1 MQTLAKI
8 VNWIVRVTG
17 YAVGAILILAVAALA
32 IFGFT
37 SFGARIVTERIAS
50 TLSNRDMTIEVREP
64 EGLLTGGL
72 RAAEISLSD
81 TRGVFAEIH
90 GVAIDWNPLALLTGT
105 FHAKRFQIDTINV
118 LRKPVRTLPSRPGAE
133 NSGGFA
139 LPVKIDV
146 DHVALPDIKLA
157 EAFAGRAF
165 ALAANGS
172 LSADGDGGEAMVNVS
187 RHAVPDAR
195 LTADIAYAPAEN
207 RLRLKAELAE
217 PKGGLLAGFLGLPD
231 NPAVNIDL
239 DGQGPISD
247 WTGKVQA
254 ALDGQQR
261 AAIEGRHAIG
271 TDGLHHL
278 DLKGGGDLS
287 SLLPAAFRPLFAG
300 QTNIDLA
307 ATFDDHG
314 KLDIQTGNIATGSV
328 VIAASGALD
337 PAGNNSLNAN
347 LLGTSGPVDFR
358 WPLAEGEARFLI
370 SGLNLA
376 LTGEA
381 QTARLSLSGSLDSAT
396 LPQADI
402 GNVKLTAKSDAFNLA
417 ARSGSVQLRLV
428 AGDATFAEP
437 NLNRAVQ
444 GPITIAAPLQ
454 ISPGD
459 IGFNGTTVESANI
472 NGSLNGSYRLAD
484 RALTGNVKLSVEPA
498 ALPAAATSRFDQPI
512 LVESQVTGTIPSKLA
527 LSNLVLKSGTLEA
540 AGNVAL
546 DGSMLNADLSGRL
559 PDIGK
564 LMTGA
569 SGGAGYALR
578 IGGELPAIS
587 VTANIKAPS
596 LEIAD
601 RALADLNID
610 LWGVADP
617 KAPQGKFAA
626 TGTID
631 GQPLGINGD
640 IRSENGKTNIPALTA
655 DVGGNRL
662 TGNLE
667 LSPSFTPS
675 GALTFDFPK
684 LGLLAALG
692 GQKAEGDLKG
702 SLGIDSHDGKI
713 ALKLVASGASIR
725 RDTLAIAKPDIDLTV
740 SDLSTLAANGT
751 LRAEEVAAGANKLGG
766 LSLSFT
772 KQQDRTNFDL
782 DAAYDGNPVMADG
795 TIEMAAGNIGLNL
808 DRLSASPRNIL
819 IELAAPTRVTV
830 TGGVA
835 NLDGLTLKTGAG
847 SVSVTGSAGETLKL
861 DAIIKELPAS
871 LVDGFVPNLSAGG
884 TISGTIAVT
893 GTPAAPIADFKL
905 DWKDATT
912 GQLKGA
918 GLAPLGIIA
927 SGKFADKKLD
937 FDTTIAGAD
946 SLLLKTSGDV
956 GLADPTTPVL
966 DIDADILNLPAQVA
980 NGFVSDLAAEGAIT
994 GKVTASGSL
1003 KAPTANFDL
1012 AWKNAATSHT
1022 KRAGLAALDVTASGK
1037 FAGDKLDFDAA
1048 ASGANNLSLKANGNV
1063 DLTGTTVG
1071 SVKADATLNNI
1082 PAAIA
1087 NGFVPDLAAEGA
1099 FSGTVAASGSL
1110 AAPIADFDLHWQ
1122 NAATS
1127 HTKRAGLTGLEARAS
1142 GKFADNKLDF
1152 DAAASGANNLS
1163 LKANGNV
1170 DITGTTVGSVKV
1182 NATLDNIS
1190 VAIAN
1195 GFVPDLAAE
1204 GALSGTVAAS
1214 GSLAAPIA
1222 DFDLHWQNAA
1232 TSHTKRAGLT
1242 GLDATASGKFADNK
1256 LDFDAVVAGA
1266 DSLSLKANGNVAV
1279 TGTTIGT
1286 VAADATLS
1294 NIPASLANSFVADL
1308 AAEGT
1313 VSGRISAAGS
1323 LSAPTANF
1331 DLNWKDAATSHTKRA
1346 GLAALDIT
1354 ASGKFADNKLDF
1366 NAAAGGDQGLSL
1378 KAMGNVA
1385 LAGTAI
1391 DSVNVDAEI
1400 AKLPAALAN
1409 AFVPDLAA
1417 GGIIS
1422 GTLSAAGTPAAPKA
1436 DFKLDWTGAAT
1447 SHTRSAHLSGLAL
1460 AASGHLADNKLD
1472 FNTNL
1477 GGKDGL
1483 SLNAAGNVAISG
1495 TSIRNIDV
1503 KADLANLPAGL
1514 ANGFVPGLAAE
1525 GTVSGTASASG
1536 ALPKPAVDFKL
1547 DWKNAATAQ
1556 TRSSGLSGL
1565 SAAVTGKFAN
1575 DRVDFDAS
1583 LAGKD
1588 GMLAKA
1594 AGGATIAG
1602 TAIRDLS
1609 INADIPAL
1617 PANIANAF
1625 VPGLGAEGTLS
1636 ASAQT
1641 SGTPAD
1647 PIVDFKLNWKDAAT
1661 SHTKAAG
1668 LSRLAL
1674 AATGKYAGDRLD
1686 FDADLSGGG
1695 GISLKAAGNLSIAG
1709 TTIRSIDV
1717 TANAANVPAAIAN
1730 GFVPGI
1736 GAEGTISATAK
1747 VTGTLSSPVV
1757 DFKVDWKN
1765 AATSQTKGAGLSPF
1779 TIGASGKLADNR
1791 LTVDTNLAGD
1801 AGMSLKGG
1809 GSVVISGNRA
1819 LDMRFNGNVPFA
1831 VLGAPLAQ
1839 QGFVADGVAKVDL
1852 KIGGTAAAPVINGT
1866 VSTSGA
1872 KLVDVRRNLAVNNLA
1887 ATVTF
1892 NGNQA
1897 VISRLS
1903 GNLGGGGTI
1912 SASGTIG
1919 IQPAGGFPAD
1929 ISIKLD
1935 KAVYVD
1941 GTLVVSTVNG
1951 TVGLR
1956 GPILSATLSGKLRL
1970 DKTSI
1975 TVPERLPTSLREID
1989 IRHKNAPRAVLAQLR
2004 DDGERKPGEKS
2015 STITLDLEI
2024 DAPSQIFVR
2033 GRGIDAELGGLV
2045 TIRGTA
2051 AAPSVTGGF
2060 TMRRGRLI
2068 ILNRRLNFS
2077 DKSKITFAG
2086 DLTPALDMEATSTS
2100 GTTTLTVDVS
2110 GLATDPSITFS
2121 SSPQLPQD
2129 EVLAQLIFGQSMSKL
2144 SPVQIAQLADAVSQL
2159 AGNRSTSLFEGLRNQ
2174 LGVDD
2179 FDISTD
2185 AKGQTSVSV
2194 GRYLNDRTYFE
2205 LQQGGSAGAKAI
2217 INLDVGRGVKLRGV
2231 AGGNGAGEAGI
2242 VYEREY

>member
-8 VNWIVRVTG
+8 VNWVVRVTG
-17 YAVGAILILAVAALA
+17 YAVGAILVLAVAALA

-105 FHAKRFQIDTINV
+105 FHAKRFQIDTISV
-118 LRKPVRTLPSRPGAE
+118 LRKPVRTLPSRPNAE

-139 LPVKIDV
+139 LPVKVDV
-146 DHVALPDIKLA
+146 DHMALPDIKLA

-165 ALAANGS
+165 ALAAEGS

-207 RLRLKAELAE
+207 RLRLKAQLAE
-217 PKGGLLAGFLGLPD
+217 PKGGLLAGFLGLPG

-239 DGQGPISD
+239 DGQGPISN
-247 WTGKVQA
+247 WAGKMQA

-261 AAIEGRHAIG
+261 AAIEGRHAISA
-271 TDGLHHL
+271 DGLHHL

-300 QTNIDLA
+300 QTNIDVA
-307 ATFDDHG
+307 ATFDDRG
-314 KLDIQTGNIATGSV
+314 KIDIQTGNIATGSV

-376 LTGEA
+376 LTGDA

-428 AGDATFAEP
+428 AGDATFSEP

-444 GPITIAAPLQ
+444 GPITIASPLQ

-472 NGSLNGSYRLAD
+472 NGILNGSYRLAD
-484 RALTGNVKLSVEPA
+484 RALTGNVKLSIEPA
-498 ALPAAATSRFDQPI
+498 ALPAAATSRFDRPI
-512 LVESQVTGTIPSKLA
+512 SLESQVTGTFPSKFA

-540 AGNVAL
+540 AGNVAI

-569 SGGAGYALR
+569 TGGAGYALR
-578 IGGELPAIS
+578 VGGELPAIS

-596 LEIAD
+596 LQMGD
-601 RALADLNID
+601 RMVANLNID
-610 LWGVADP
+610 LSGVADP

-631 GQPLGINGD
+631 GQPIGINGD
-640 IRSENGKTNIPALTA
+640 IRSENGKTSIPGLTA
-655 DVGGNRL
+655 DIGGNRL

-667 LSPSFTPS
+667 FSPTLEPT
-675 GALTFDFPK
+675 GALTFDFPNI
-684 LGLLAALG
+684 GLLAALG

-702 SLGIDSHDGKI
+702 YLGVESDSGRI
-713 ALKLVASGASIR
+713 TLKLLASGNSIR
-725 RDTLAIAKPDIDLTV
+725 RDTLAIIKPEIDVTI
-740 SDLSTLAANGT
+740 SDLGAFAANGT
-751 LRAEEVAAGANKLGG
+751 VKAEALNAGTNSLAT
-766 LSLSFT
+766 LSLGFT
-772 KQQDRTNFDL
+772 KQQDHTDFDL
-782 DAAYDGNPVMADG
+782 NAAYDGNPVL
-795 TIEMAAGNIGLNL
+795 AAGNIATTSGAIDLNL
-808 DRLSASPRNIL
+808 DRFSASPRNIP
-819 IELAAPTRVTV
+819 IELAAPTQVTV
-830 TGGVA
+830 ANGVA
-835 NLDGLTLKTGAG
+835 NLNGLTLKTGAG

-861 DAIIKELPAS
+861 NADIRHLPAA
-871 LVDGFVPNLSAGG
+871 LANGFVPTLSAGG

-905 DWKDATT
+905 HWTDATT
-912 GQLKGA
+912 GQTKDA
-918 GLAPLGIIA
+918 GLMPLGITA
-927 SGKFADKKLD
+927 GGKFADNKLD
-937 FDTTIAGAD
+937 FATTIGSDDGLSLKAAG
-946 SLLLKTSGDV
+946 KV
-956 GLADPTTPVL
+956 GLADPTSPVL
-966 DIDADILNLPAQVA
+966 DIDADILNLPARIA
-980 NGFVSDLAAEGAIT
+980 NGFVADLAAEGVIT
-994 GKVTASGSL
+994 GKATASGSL

-1012 AWKNAATSHT
+1012 VWKNAATSHT
-1022 KRAGLAALDVTASGK
+1022 KRAGLAGLEVTASGK
-1037 FAGDKLDFDAA
+1037 FADNRLNFDAA
-1048 ASGANNLSLKANGNV
+1048 VSGADNLSLKASGNV
-1063 DLTGTTVG
+1063 GIIGTTIG
-1071 SVKADATLNNI
+1071 EVKVDAILANA
-1082 PAAIA
+1082 PAGLA
-1087 NGFVPDLAAEGA
+1087 NGFVPDLAAEGTV
-1099 FSGTVAASGSL
+1099 SGTVSASGSL
-1110 AAPIADFDLHWQ
+1110 AAPTADFDLHWQ

-1127 HTKRAGLTGLEARAS
+1127 HTKRAGLAGLGVRAS

-1152 DAAASGANNLS
+1152 DAAVS
-1163 LKANGNV
+1163 
-1170 DITGTTVGSVKV
+1170 
-1182 NATLDNIS
+1182 
-1190 VAIAN
+1190 
-1195 GFVPDLAAE
+1195 
-1204 GALSGTVAAS
+1204 
-1214 GSLAAPIA
+1214 
-1222 DFDLHWQNAA
+1222 
-1232 TSHTKRAGLT
+1232 
-1242 GLDATASGKFADNK
+1242 
-1256 LDFDAVVAGA
+1256 GA
-1266 DSLSLKANGNVAV
+1266 DSLSLKAKGSVAV

-1286 VAADATLS
+1286 ANVDATLA
-1294 NIPASLANSFVADL
+1294 NIPASIANSFVTDL
-1308 AAEGT
+1308 AAEGA
-1313 VSGRISAAGS
+1313 VSGRVSAAGS

-1331 DLNWKDAATSHTKRA
+1331 DLNWQNAVTSHTKRA
-1346 GLAALDIT
+1346 GLAPLGIM
-1354 ASGKFADNKLDF
+1354 ASGKFAEHKLDF
-1366 NAAAGGDQGLSL
+1366 NAAAVGDQGLSL
-1378 KAMGNVA
+1378 KAAGNVA

-1391 DSVNVDAEI
+1391 DSLKVDAEI

-1409 AFVPDLAA
+1409 AFVPNLAA
-1417 GGIIS
+1417 GGTIS
-1422 GTLSAAGTPAAPKA
+1422 GTISAAGTLAAPKA
-1436 DFKLDWTGAAT
+1436 DFKLDWTDAAT
-1447 SHTRSAHLSGLAL
+1447 SHTRSADLSDLAL
-1460 AASGHLADNKLD
+1460 AASGHLADNRLD
-1472 FNTNL
+1472 FDANL
-1477 GGKDGL
+1477 GGKNGL
-1483 SLNAAGNVAISG
+1483 SLKAAGNVAIEG
-1495 TSIRNIDV
+1495 TSVRNLDV

-1536 ALPKPAVDFKL
+1536 ALPQPTVDFKL
-1547 DWKNAATAQ
+1547 DWKNAATAH
-1556 TRSSGLSGL
+1556 TRSSGLSNL
-1565 SAAVTGKFAN
+1565 SAAASGKFAN
-1575 DRVDFDAS
+1575 DRIDFDAN
-1583 LAGKD
+1583 LTGKD
-1588 GMLAKA
+1588 GLLAKA
-1594 AGGATIAG
+1594 TGGVTIAG
-1602 TAIRDLS
+1602 TAIQDLS

-1617 PANIANAF
+1617 PASIANAF

-1636 ASAQT
+1636 ASAVT
-1641 SGTPAD
+1641 SGTSAD
-1647 PIVDFKLNWKDAAT
+1647 PIVDFKLDWKDAAT
-1661 SHTKAAG
+1661 SHTRAVG

-1674 AATGKYAGDRLD
+1674 AATGKFAGDRLD
-1686 FDADLSGGG
+1686 FNANLSGGG
-1695 GISLKAAGNLSIAG
+1695 IAVKAAGNLAIAG
-1709 TTIRSIDV
+1709 TSIQSVDV
-1717 TANAANVPAAIAN
+1717 TANAENVPAGIAN
-1730 GFVPGI
+1730 GFVPGLA
-1736 GAEGTISATAK
+1736 AEGTVSATAK
-1747 VTGTLSSPVV
+1747 ATGALSAPSV

-1779 TIGASGKLADNR
+1779 TIGASGKLADNK
-1791 LTVDTNLAGD
+1791 LTVDTSLAGD

-1809 GSVVISGNRA
+1809 GSVMISGDRA
-1819 LDMRFNGNVPFA
+1819 LDMRFNGNLPFA
-1831 VLGAPLAQ
+1831 VLGAPLAE
-1839 QGFVADGVAKVDL
+1839 QGFVAEGVATVDL
-1852 KIGGTAAAPVINGT
+1852 RIGGTAAAPVINGT
-1866 VSTSGA
+1866 VATNSA

-1892 NGNQA
+1892 NGTQA
-1897 VISRLS
+1897 VISRLN

-1951 TVGLR
+1951 TLGLR
-1956 GPILSATLSGKLRL
+1956 GPIMTATLSGKLRL

-1975 TVPERLPTSLREID
+1975 TVPEKLPTSLREID

-2004 DDGERKPGEKS
+2004 DDGERKPGQKS
-2015 STITLDLEI
+2015 SVITLDLEI
-2024 DAPSQIFVR
+2024 DAPSHIFAR
-2033 GRGIDAELGGLV
+2033 GRGIDAELGGRV

-2051 AAPSVTGGF
+2051 AAPIVTGGF
-2060 TMRRGRLI
+2060 TMRRGRLT
-2068 ILNRRLNFS
+2068 ILNRRLDFT
-2077 DKSKITFAG
+2077 DKSRITFAG

-2100 GTTTLTVDVS
+2100 GSTTLTVDVA

-2179 FDISTD
+2179 LDISTD

-2217 INLDVGRGVKLRGV
+2217 INLDVGRGVKLRGA
-2231 AGGNGAGEAGI
+2231 AGGNGAGEAGV

>member
-8 VNWIVRVTG
+8 INWIVRVTG
-17 YAVGAILILAVAALA
+17 FAVGAILILAVAALA

-81 TRGVFAEIH
+81 TRGVFAEVH

-105 FHAKRFQIDTINV
+105 FHAKRFQIETISV
-118 LRKPVRTLPSRPGAE
+118 LRKPVRTLPSRPNAE

-139 LPVKIDV
+139 LPVKVDV

-165 ALAANGS
+165 ALAAEGS
-172 LSADGDGGEAMVNVS
+172 LTADGDGGEAMVNVS

-195 LTADIAYAPAEN
+195 LSADIAYAPAEN
-207 RLRLKAELAE
+207 RLRLKAQLAE
-217 PKGGLLAGFLGLPD
+217 PKGGLLAGFLGLPG
-231 NPAVNIDL
+231 NPAVNINL

-247 WTGKVQA
+247 WTGKMQA

-271 TDGLHHL
+271 ADGLHHL

-314 KLDIQTGNIATGSV
+314 KIDIQTGNIATGSV

-337 PAGNNSLNAN
+337 PTGNNSLNAN

-376 LTGEA
+376 LTGDA

-472 NGSLNGSYRLAD
+472 NGSLNGSYRLGD

-498 ALPAAATSRFDQPI
+498 ALPAAAASRFDQPI
-512 LVESQVTGTIPSKLA
+512 TLESQVTGTIPSKFA

-564 LMTGA
+564 LIAGA

-578 IGGELPAIS
+578 VGGELPAIS
-587 VTANIKAPS
+587 MTANLKAPS
-596 LEIAD
+596 LEMAD
-601 RALADLNID
+601 RMLANLNVDLSGI
-610 LWGVADP
+610 ADP

-631 GQPLGINGD
+631 GQPIGISGD
-640 IRSENGKTNIPALTA
+640 VRSENGRTSIPALTA
-655 DVGGNRL
+655 DIGGNRL

-667 LSPSFTPS
+667 LSPSFAPS
-675 GALTFDFPK
+675 GALTFDFPE

-702 SLGIDSHDGKI
+702 SLGIESDGGKI

-725 RDTLAIAKPDIDLTV
+725 RDTLAIVKPDIDITV
-740 SDLSTLAANGT
+740 SDLSALAANGT
-751 LRAEEVAAGANKLGG
+751 VRAEELAAGANKLGG

-772 KQQDRTNFDL
+772 KQQDRTKFDL
-782 DAAYDGNPVMADG
+782 DATYDGKPVMADG
-795 TIEMAAGNIGLNL
+795 TIEMAAGNIGFNL
-808 DRLSASPRNIL
+808 DRLSASPRNIP

-861 DAIIKELPAS
+861 DAVIKELPAS
-871 LVDGFVPNLSAGG
+871 LVDGFVPNLSTGG

-918 GLAPLGIIA
+918 GLTPLGITA
-927 SGKFADKKLD
+927 SGKFVDKKLD
-937 FDTTIAGAD
+937 FDATIAGAD
-946 SLLLKTSGDV
+946 SLLLKARGDV
-956 GLADPTTPVL
+956 ALADPTAPVF
-966 DIDADILNLPAQVA
+966 DINADILNLPAQVA

-1003 KAPTANFDL
+1003 KAPTANFDI
-1012 AWKNAATSHT
+1012 AWKSAATRHT

-1037 FAGDKLDFDAA
+1037 FVDNKLDFGAA
-1048 ASGANNLSLKANGNV
+1048 AIGADRLSLKANGNV
-1063 DLTGTTVG
+1063 DIAGTTIG
-1071 SVKADATLNNI
+1071 DVKVDATLDNI

-1087 NGFVPDLAAEGA
+1087 NGFVPDLAAEGTL
-1099 FSGTVAASGSL
+1099 SGTVAASGLL
-1110 AAPIADFDLHWQ
+1110 AAPTADFDLHWL

-1127 HTKRAGLTGLEARAS
+1127 HTKRAGLAGLGVTAS
-1142 GKFADNKLDF
+1142 GKFTDNKLDF
-1152 DAAASGANNLS
+1152 DAAIAGANNLS
-1163 LKANGNV
+1163 LNANGN
-1170 DITGTTVGSVKV
+1170 
-1182 NATLDNIS
+1182 A
-1190 VAIAN
+1190 
-1195 GFVPDLAAE
+1195 
-1204 GALSGTVAAS
+1204 
-1214 GSLAAPIA
+1214 
-1222 DFDLHWQNAA
+1222 
-1232 TSHTKRAGLT
+1232 
-1242 GLDATASGKFADNK
+1242 
-1256 LDFDAVVAGA
+1256 
-1266 DSLSLKANGNVAV
+1266 AV
-1279 TGTTIGT
+1279 TGTTISA

-1294 NIPASLANSFVADL
+1294 NVPASLANSFVADL

-1313 VSGRISAAGS
+1313 VSGRLSAAGS

-1366 NAAAGGDQGLSL
+1366 NAAAGGDQGLAL

-1385 LAGTAI
+1385 LAGTTI
-1391 DSVNVDAEI
+1391 DSMKVDAEI
-1400 AKLPAALAN
+1400 VKLPAALAN

-1417 GGIIS
+1417 GGMIS

-1436 DFKLDWTGAAT
+1436 DFKLDWADAAT

-1460 AASGHLADNKLD
+1460 AASGHLVDNKLA
-1472 FNTNL
+1472 FNANL

-1495 TSIRNIDV
+1495 ASVRNLDV
-1503 KADLANLPAGL
+1503 KADLVNLPAAL

-1525 GTVSGTASASG
+1525 GMVSGTASASG
-1536 ALPKPAVDFKL
+1536 ALPRPAVDFKL

-1565 SAAVTGKFAN
+1565 SAVASGKFAN

-1583 LAGKD
+1583 LAGKE

-1594 AGGATIAG
+1594 AGGLTIAG

-1747 VTGTLSSPVV
+1747 ATGTLSSPAV

-1779 TIGASGKLADNR
+1779 SIGASGKLADNR
-1791 LTVDTNLAGD
+1791 LTVDTSLAGD

-1819 LDMRFNGNVPFA
+1819 IDMRFNGNVPFA

-1839 QGFVADGVAKVDL
+1839 QGFVADGVANVDL
-1852 KIGGTAAAPVINGT
+1852 KIGGTAAAPIINGT

-1872 KLVDVRRNLAVNNLA
+1872 KLVDVRRNLAINNVA
-1887 ATVTF
+1887 AIVTF

-1951 TVGLR
+1951 AVGLR
-1956 GPILSATLSGKLRL
+1956 GPIMSATLSGKLRL

-2004 DDGERKPGEKS
+2004 DEGKQKPGEKS
-2015 STITLDLEI
+2015 SVITLDLEI

-2033 GRGIDAELGGLV
+2033 GRGIDAELGGRV

-2051 AAPSVTGGF
+2051 AAPIVTGGF
-2060 TMRRGRLI
+2060 TMRRGRLT

-2179 FDISTD
+2179 FDVSTD
-2185 AKGQTSVSV
+2185 EKGQTSVSV

-2217 INLDVGRGVKLRGV
+2217 INLDVGRGVKLRGA

>member
-8 VNWIVRVTG
+8 VNWIVRLTG
-17 YAVGAILILAVAALA
+17 YAVGATLILAVAALA

-37 SFGARIVTERIAS
+37 SFGARIVTEKIAS

-64 EGLLTGGL
+64 QGLLTGGL
-72 RAAEISLSD
+72 RAAEISISD

-105 FHAKRFQIDTINV
+105 FHAKRFEIEAINV

-139 LPVKIDV
+139 LPIKFDIDR
-146 DHVALPDIKLA
+146 VALPDIKLA
-157 EAFAGRAF
+157 APVAGRAF
-165 ALAANGS
+165 ALAAEGS
-172 LSADGDGGEAMVNVS
+172 LSANGDGGEAVVNVS

-195 LTADIAYAPAEN
+195 LAADIAYAPAEN
-207 RLRLKAELAE
+207 RLRLKAQLSE

-231 NPAVNIDL
+231 SPAVNIDL

-247 WTGKVQA
+247 WKGKLQA

-261 AAIEGRHAIG
+261 AAIETRHQITA
-271 TDGLHHL
+271 DGLHHL

-287 SLLPAAFRPLFAG
+287 SLLPSAFRPLFAG

-307 ATFDDHG
+307 TTFDDRG
-314 KLDIQTGNIATGSV
+314 KIDIQTGNIATGSV
-328 VIAASGALD
+328 VIAASGTLD

-376 LTGEA
+376 LTGDA
-381 QTARLSLSGSLDSAT
+381 QAARLNVSGSLDTAT
-396 LPQADI
+396 LPQANI
-402 GNVKLTAKSDAFNLA
+402 GNIKLTAKSDAFNLA

-428 AGDATFAEP
+428 AGDTTFTDP

-444 GPITIAAPLQ
+444 GPVTIASPLQ
-454 ISPGD
+454 ISPSG

-472 NGSLNGSYRLAD
+472 NGGLNGSYRLAD
-484 RALTGNVKLSVEPA
+484 KALTGNLKLTISPA
-498 ALPAAATSRFDQPI
+498 ALPAAVTSRFDGPI
-512 LVESQVTGTIPSKLA
+512 SLESQVVGTIPSKFA

-546 DGSMLNADLSGRL
+546 DGGMLNADLSGRL

-564 LMTGA
+564 LIPGA

-578 IGGELPAIS
+578 VGGELPALS
-587 VTANIKAPS
+587 VTANLKAAS
-596 LEIAD
+596 LEMAD
-601 RALADLNID
+601 RVLGNLNID
-610 LWGVADP
+610 LSGLADP
-617 KAPQGKFAA
+617 KAPQGRIAA

-631 GQPLGINGD
+631 GQPIGINGD
-640 IRSENGKTNIPALTA
+640 ITSQDGKISIPALTA
-655 DVGGNRL
+655 DIGGNRL
-662 TGNLE
+662 TGNAEFSPTLE
-667 LSPSFTPS
+667 PTA
-675 GALTFDFPK
+675 ALTFDFPNV
-684 LGLLAALG
+684 GLLAALG

-702 SLGIDSHDGKI
+702 SLGISSDSGRVAI
-713 ALKLVASGASIR
+713 KLLATGGSIR
-725 RDTLAIAKPDIDLTV
+725 RDTLAIVKPDIDVTI
-740 SDLSTLAANGT
+740 SDLNALAANGT
-751 LRAEEVAAGANKLGG
+751 VKAEEVSAGTNRLAG
-766 LSLSFT
+766 LSLRFA
-772 KQQDRTNFDL
+772 KQQNHTDFDL
-782 DAAYDGNPVMADG
+782 DAAYDGNPVL
-795 TIEMAAGNIGLNL
+795 AAGNIEAADGAIHLNL
-808 DRLSASPRNIL
+808 DRFSASPRNIP
-819 IELAAPTRVTV
+819 IELAAPAQVAI
-830 TGGVA
+830 GGGA
-835 NLDGLTLKTGAG
+835 ASLNGLMLKTGTG
-847 SVSVTGSAGETLKL
+847 SVTVTGSAGETLKL
-861 DAIIKELPAS
+861 DADIRELPAA
-871 LVDGFVPNLSAGG
+871 LANGFVPNLSAGG

-893 GTPAAPIADFKL
+893 GTPAAPVADFKL

-912 GQLKGA
+912 GQTKGA
-918 GLAPLGIIA
+918 GLAPLDITAG
-927 SGKFADKKLD
+927 GKFADNKLD
-937 FDTTIAGAD
+937 FDTTVGSDDGLSLKAAGNVA
-946 SLLLKTSGDV
+946 
-956 GLADPTTPVL
+956 LADPKAPVL
-966 DIDADILNLPAQVA
+966 DVNADILNLPARIA
-980 NGFVSDLAAEGAIT
+980 NGFVPDLAAEGTIT
-994 GKVTASGSL
+994 GKVAASGSL
-1003 KAPTANFDL
+1003 AAPTANFDL
-1012 AWKNAATSHT
+1012 DWKGAATSQTKRVGLADLGLKASGKFADSKLDFDTVIGGANRLSLKANGNVAITGTTIGNVKADAALANVPANIANSFVADLAAEGTISGKISASGSLSAPSADFDLKWKDAATSHT
-1022 KRAGLAALDVTASGK
+1022 KRAGLAALGMA
-1037 FAGDKLDFDAA
+1037 
-1048 ASGANNLSLKANGNV
+1048 
-1063 DLTGTTVG
+1063 
-1071 SVKADATLNNI
+1071 
-1082 PAAIA
+1082 
-1087 NGFVPDLAAEGA
+1087 
-1099 FSGTVAASGSL
+1099 
-1110 AAPIADFDLHWQ
+1110 
-1122 NAATS
+1122 
-1127 HTKRAGLTGLEARAS
+1127 AS

-1152 DAAASGANNLS
+1152 TTAIDGAN
-1163 LKANGNV
+1163 
-1170 DITGTTVGSVKV
+1170 
-1182 NATLDNIS
+1182 
-1190 VAIAN
+1190 
-1195 GFVPDLAAE
+1195 
-1204 GALSGTVAAS
+1204 
-1214 GSLAAPIA
+1214 
-1222 DFDLHWQNAA
+1222 
-1232 TSHTKRAGLT
+1232 
-1242 GLDATASGKFADNK
+1242 
-1256 LDFDAVVAGA
+1256 
-1266 DSLSLKANGNVAV
+1266 SLSLKANGNVAI
-1279 TGTTIGT
+1279 TGTTIGN
-1286 VAADATLS
+1286 VKVDAALANVPV
-1294 NIPASLANSFVADL
+1294 NIANSFVADL
-1308 AAEGT
+1308 AAEGAI
-1313 VSGRISAAGS
+1313 SGKISASGS
-1323 LSAPTANF
+1323 LSAPSADF

-1346 GLAALDIT
+1346 GLAALGVT

-1366 NAAAGGDQGLSL
+1366 NAAVSGDKDLSL
-1378 KAMGNVA
+1378 KAKGNVA

-1391 DSVNVDAEI
+1391 DSLKVDAEI
-1400 AKLPAALAN
+1400 AKLPASLAN

-1417 GGIIS
+1417 GGTIS

-1436 DFKLDWTGAAT
+1436 DFKLDWTDAAT
-1447 SHTRSAHLSGLAL
+1447 SQTRSAHLSGLAL
-1460 AASGHLADNKLD
+1460 TTSGRFADDRLD
-1472 FNTNL
+1472 FDANL
-1477 GGKDGL
+1477 GGRDGL
-1483 SLNAAGNVAISG
+1483 SLKAAGNIAISG
-1495 TSIRNIDV
+1495 TSVRNLDV

-1556 TRSSGLSGL
+1556 TKSSGLSGL
-1565 SAAVTGKFAN
+1565 SAAASGKFAN
-1575 DRVDFDAS
+1575 DRVDFDAN
-1583 LAGKD
+1583 LTGKD
-1588 GMLAKA
+1588 GVLAKA
-1594 AGGATIAG
+1594 TGGVTIAG

-1636 ASAQT
+1636 ANAVT
-1641 SGTPAD
+1641 SGTPAN

-1674 AATGKYAGDRLD
+1674 AATGKYAGDRLN
-1686 FDADLSGGG
+1686 FDAALNGSGG
-1695 GISLKAAGNLSIAG
+1695 IALKATGNLAIAG
-1709 TTIRSIDV
+1709 TSIRSLNV
-1717 TANAANVPAAIAN
+1717 TANTTNLPAGIAN
-1730 GFVPGI
+1730 GFVPGLA
-1736 GAEGTISATAK
+1736 AEGAVSATVKA
-1747 VTGTLSSPVV
+1747 TGALSAPSV

-1779 TIGASGKLADNR
+1779 SIGASGKLAGNR
-1791 LTVDTNLAGD
+1791 LTVDTSLAGD

-1809 GSVVISGNRA
+1809 GSVVITGNRA
-1819 LDMRFNGNVPFA
+1819 IDMRFNGNLPFA

-1839 QGFVADGVAKVDL
+1839 QGLVADGVATVNL
-1852 KIGGTAAAPVINGT
+1852 QIGGTAAAPVINGT
-1866 VSTSGA
+1866 VSTNGA
-1872 KLVDVRRNLAVNNLA
+1872 KLVDVRRNLAVNNLT

-1892 NGNQA
+1892 NGSQA

-1903 GNLGGGGTI
+1903 GSLGGGGTI

-1956 GPILSATLSGKLRL
+1956 GPITNATLSGKLRL

-1975 TVPERLPTSLREID
+1975 TVPEKLPTSLREVD

-2015 STITLDLEI
+2015 SVITLDLEI
-2024 DAPSQIFVR
+2024 DAPSHIFVR
-2033 GRGIDAELGGLV
+2033 GRGIDAELGGRV

-2051 AAPSVTGGF
+2051 AAPIVTGGF
-2060 TMRRGRLI
+2060 TMRRGRMT
-2068 ILNRRLNFS
+2068 ILNRRLDFS
-2077 DKSKITFAG
+2077 DKSRITFAG
-2086 DLTPALDMEATSTS
+2086 DLTPALDMEATSAS
-2100 GTTTLTVDVS
+2100 GSTTLTVDVT
-2110 GLATDPSITFS
+2110 GLATDPAITFS

-2179 FDISTD
+2179 FDVSTD
-2185 AKGQTSVSV
+2185 SKGQTSVSV

-2205 LQQGGSAGAKAI
+2205 LQQGGSAGAKAV
-2217 INLDVGRGVKLRGV
+2217 INLDVGRGVKLRGA
-2231 AGGNGAGEAGI
+2231 AGGNGAGEAGV

>member
-1 MQTLAKI
+1 MQTLTKI
-8 VNWIVRVTG
+8 VNWVVRLTG
-17 YAVGAILILAVAALA
+17 YVVGATLILAVVALA

-37 SFGARIVTERIAS
+37 SFGARIVTEKIAS
-50 TLSNRDMTIEVREP
+50 ALSNRDMTIEVREP
-64 EGLLTGGL
+64 QGLLTGGL
-72 RAAEISLSD
+72 RAAEISISD

-105 FHAKRFQIDTINV
+105 FHAKRFEIEAINV
-118 LRKPVRTLPSRPGAE
+118 LRKPVRTLPSRPEAE
-133 NSGGFA
+133 NSGGFS
-139 LPVKIDV
+139 LPIKVDV
-146 DHVALPDIKLA
+146 DRIALPDIKLA
-157 EAFAGRAF
+157 APLAGRAF
-165 ALAANGS
+165 ALAAEGS
-172 LSADGDGGEAMVNVS
+172 LSANADGGEAIVNVS

-195 LTADIAYAPAEN
+195 LAADIAFAPAEN
-207 RLRLKAELAE
+207 RLRLKAQLSE

-231 NPAVNIDL
+231 SPAVNIDL

-247 WTGKVQA
+247 WKGKLQA

-261 AAIEGRHAIG
+261 AAIEARHQI
-271 TDGLHHL
+271 TEDGLHHL

-287 SLLPAAFRPLFAG
+287 SLLPSAFRPLFAG

-307 ATFDDHG
+307 TTFDNHG
-314 KLDIQTGNIATGSV
+314 KIDIQTGNIATGSV
-328 VIAASGALD
+328 VIAASGTLD

-376 LTGEA
+376 LTGDA
-381 QTARLSLSGSLDSAT
+381 QAARLNVSGSLDTAT

-444 GPITIAAPLQ
+444 GPITIASPLQ
-454 ISPGD
+454 ISPSG

-472 NGSLNGSYRLAD
+472 NGGLNGSYRLTD
-484 RALTGNVKLSVEPA
+484 QALTGNLKLTINPA
-498 ALPAAATSRFDQPI
+498 ALPAAATDRFDGPI
-512 LVESQVTGTIPSKLA
+512 SLESQVVGTIPSKFA

-546 DGSMLNADLSGRL
+546 DGGILNADLSGRL

-564 LMTGA
+564 LIPGA

-578 IGGELPAIS
+578 VGGELPAIS
-587 VTANIKAPS
+587 VTANLKAPS
-596 LEIAD
+596 LEMAD
-601 RALADLNID
+601 RVLGNLNID
-610 LWGVADP
+610 LSGLADP
-617 KAPQGKFAA
+617 KAPQGRIAA

-631 GQPLGINGD
+631 GQPIGINGD
-640 IRSENGKTNIPALTA
+640 IRSQDGKTSIPALTA
-655 DVGGNRL
+655 DIGGNRL
-662 TGNLE
+662 TGNVEFSSSLE
-667 LSPSFTPS
+667 PT
-675 GALTFDFPK
+675 GVLTFDFPNI
-684 LGLLAALG
+684 GLLAALG

-702 SLGIDSHDGKI
+702 SLGVSSDGGRI
-713 ALKLVASGASIR
+713 ALKLLATGGSIR
-725 RDTLAIAKPDIDLTV
+725 RDTLAIVKPDIDVTV
-740 SDLSTLAANGT
+740 SDLKALAANGT
-751 LRAEEVAAGANKLGG
+751 VKAEEVSAGTNRLAG
-766 LSLSFT
+766 LSLDFT
-772 KQQDRTNFDL
+772 KQQDHTDFDL
-782 DAAYDGNPVMADG
+782 DAAYDGNPVL
-795 TIEMAAGNIGLNL
+795 AAGNIEAAGGTMHLNL
-808 DRLSASPRNIL
+808 DRFSASPRNIP
-819 IELAAPTRVTV
+819 IELAAPTQVAI
-830 TGGVA
+830 GGGA
-835 NLDGLTLKTGAG
+835 ASLNGFTLKTGAG
-847 SVSVTGSAGETLKL
+847 SLTVTGSAGETLKI
-861 DAIIKELPAS
+861 DADIRDLPAA
-871 LVDGFVPNLSAGG
+871 LANGFVPNLSAGG

-893 GTPAAPIADFKL
+893 GTPAAPVADFNL

-912 GQLKGA
+912 GQTKGA
-918 GLAPLGIIA
+918 GLAPLGITA
-927 SGKFADKKLD
+927 GGKFADNKLD
-937 FDTTIAGAD
+937 FDTTVGSNDGLSLKAAGNVA
-946 SLLLKTSGDV
+946 
-956 GLADPTTPVL
+956 LADPKAPVL
-966 DIDADILNLPAQVA
+966 DVNADILNLPA
-980 NGFVSDLAAEGAIT
+980 
-994 GKVTASGSL
+994 
-1003 KAPTANFDL
+1003 
-1012 AWKNAATSHT
+1012 
-1022 KRAGLAALDVTASGK
+1022 R
-1037 FAGDKLDFDAA
+1037 
-1048 ASGANNLSLKANGNV
+1048 
-1063 DLTGTTVG
+1063 
-1071 SVKADATLNNI
+1071 
-1082 PAAIA
+1082 IA
-1087 NGFVPDLAAEGA
+1087 NGFVPDLAAEGTIT
-1099 FSGTVAASGSL
+1099 GKVGASGSL
-1110 AAPIADFDLHWQ
+1110 ADPTANFDLDWKS
-1122 NAATS
+1122 AATS
-1127 HTKRAGLTGLEARAS
+1127 QTKRAGLAELAVKAS
-1142 GKFADNKLDF
+1142 GKFADSKLDF
-1152 DAAASGANNLS
+1152 DTVIGGANSLS

-1170 DITGTTVGSVKV
+1170 TITGTTLGNVTVD
-1182 NATLDNIS
+1182 AALANIP
-1190 VAIAN
+1190 ANIAN
-1195 GFVPDLAAE
+1195 SFVPDLAAE
-1204 GALSGTVAAS
+1204 GAISGT
-1214 GSLAAPIA
+1214 
-1222 DFDLHWQNAA
+1222 
-1232 TSHTKRAGLT
+1232 
-1242 GLDATASGKFADNK
+1242 
-1256 LDFDAVVAGA
+1256 
-1266 DSLSLKANGNVAV
+1266 
-1279 TGTTIGT
+1279 
-1286 VAADATLS
+1286 
-1294 NIPASLANSFVADL
+1294 
-1308 AAEGT
+1308 
-1313 VSGRISAAGS
+1313 ISASGS

-1346 GLAALDIT
+1346 GLAAIGVT
-1354 ASGKFADNKLDF
+1354 ASGKFAENKLDF
-1366 NAAAGGDQGLSL
+1366 NAAASGDKGLSL

-1391 DSVNVDAEI
+1391 DSIKVDAQI
-1400 AKLPAALAN
+1400 AKLPASLAN

-1417 GGIIS
+1417 GGTIS

-1436 DFKLDWTGAAT
+1436 DFKLDWTDAAT
-1447 SHTRSAHLSGLAL
+1447 SQTRSARLSGLAL
-1460 AASGHLADNKLD
+1460 AASGRFADNRLD
-1472 FNTNL
+1472 FDANL
-1477 GGKDGL
+1477 AGKDGL
-1483 SLNAAGNVAISG
+1483 SLKAAGNVAISG
-1495 TSIRNIDV
+1495 TSVRNLDV

-1556 TRSSGLSGL
+1556 TKSSGLSGL
-1565 SAAVTGKFAN
+1565 SAAASGKFAN
-1575 DRVDFDAS
+1575 DRVDFDAN

-1588 GMLAKA
+1588 GVLAKA
-1594 AGGATIAG
+1594 TGGVTIAG

-1636 ASAQT
+1636 ASAVT
-1641 SGTPAD
+1641 SGTPAN
-1647 PIVDFKLNWKDAAT
+1647 PIVDFKLDWKDAAT

-1686 FDADLSGGG
+1686 FDAALNGSGG
-1695 GISLKAAGNLSIAG
+1695 IALKAAGNLAIDGTSIK
-1709 TTIRSIDV
+1709 SLDV
-1717 TANAANVPAAIAN
+1717 TANTANLPAGIAN
-1730 GFVPGI
+1730 GFVPGLA
-1736 GAEGTISATAK
+1736 AEGTVSATVKA
-1747 VTGTLSSPVV
+1747 TGALSAPSV
-1757 DFKVDWKN
+1757 DFKIDWKN

-1779 TIGASGKLADNR
+1779 SIGASGKLAGNR
-1791 LTVDTNLAGD
+1791 LTVDTSLAGD

-1809 GSVVISGNRA
+1809 GSVVITGNRTM
-1819 LDMRFNGNVPFA
+1819 DMRFNGNLPFA

-1839 QGFVADGVAKVDL
+1839 QGLVADGVATVNL
-1852 KIGGTAAAPVINGT
+1852 QIGGTAAAPVINGT
-1866 VSTSGA
+1866 VSTNGA
-1872 KLVDVRRNLAVNNLA
+1872 KLVDVRRNMAVNNLT

-1892 NGNQA
+1892 NGSQA
-1897 VISRLS
+1897 VISRLT

-1956 GPILSATLSGKLRL
+1956 GPITNATLSGKLRL

-1975 TVPERLPTSLREID
+1975 TVPEKLPTSLREID

-2015 STITLDLEI
+2015 SVITLDLEI
-2024 DAPSQIFVR
+2024 DAPSHIFVR

-2051 AAPSVTGGF
+2051 AAPIVTGGF
-2060 TMRRGRLI
+2060 TMRRGRMT
-2068 ILNRRLNFS
+2068 ILNRRLDFS
-2077 DKSKITFAG
+2077 DKSRITFAG
-2086 DLTPALDMEATSTS
+2086 DLTPALDMEATSAS
-2100 GTTTLTVDVS
+2100 GSTTLTVDVA
-2110 GLATDPSITFS
+2110 GLATDPAITFS
-2121 SSPQLPQD
+2121 SSPELPQD

-2179 FDISTD
+2179 FDVSTD
-2185 AKGQTSVSV
+2185 SKGQTSVSV

-2205 LQQGGSAGAKAI
+2205 LQQGGSAGAKAV
-2217 INLDVGRGVKLRGV
+2217 INLDVGRGVKLRGG
-2231 AGGNGAGEAGI
+2231 AGGNGEGEAGI